1 MQGEATGEWVEDW
14 LSAER
19 FRTYLKRAG
28 YDRDRALTLHEWN
41 TQLNAALLHD
51 FAHLEVGLRN
61 MYDRAFG
68 AVVAPGEKHW
78 TDPQSCRLLFPDRD
92 GADFRTHRDL
102 ENARRLAGGPNALP
116 GKMMAELT
124 FGFWTLLTSTR
135 HANVI
140 WQPHLRH
147 LYPGGSDRRQIHNG
161 LDELRKLRN
170 RVAHHEPIVLA
181 QLPGALRRIQRYASY
196 VSPELARY
204 MRKNSSV
211 QGLLRTR
218 P

>member
-1 MQGEATGEWVEDW
+1 MQGEVAGQWVEDW

-28 YDRDRALTLHEWN
+28 FDRGRALALHEWN
-41 TQLNAALLHD
+41 AQLNAALLHD

-61 MYDRAFG
+61 MYDRALG
-68 AVVAPGEKHW
+68 PVVAPGEKHW

-92 GADFRTHRDL
+92 GADSKTHRDL
-102 ENARRLAGGPNALP
+102 ANARRLAGGPKAPP
-116 GKMMAELT
+116 GKLMAELT

-135 HANVI
+135 HANAI
-140 WQPHLRH
+140 WQPHLQH
-147 LYPGGSDRRQIHNG
+147 LYPSGSDRRQIHSG

-170 RVAHHEPIVLA
+170 RVAHHEPVVLTE
-181 QLPGALRRIQRYASY
+181 LPGALRRFQRYSSY

-204 MRKNSSV
+204 MSEYSSV
-211 QGLLRTR
+211 EDLLKTR